1 LVSKPAEGWI
11 AVPSHGARR
20 KESRRWSSSTA
31 SPRHRRPGD
40 DQSRRWL
47 ARPKTH
53 SRVGAYGT
61 VDELNS
67 LLGVVRA
74 EGLPDDIGR
83 ELMSIQHDL
92 FDLGADLATPLG
104 GPGEGHIPRLRNDQ
118 VCRLE
123 ALIEAATARLAP
135 AESFV
140 LPGGSR
146 ASAFLHLARTV
157 ARRAERSAVA
167 LVEAESAGCPKDA
180 PPPVN
185 TLCLKYLN
193 RLSDLLFVWAR
204 RCNDDGRADV
214 LWQPYRERWDRSAE
228 AAGPD
233 GNAVGT
239 SDVML

>member
-1 LVSKPAEGWI
+1 MVKLDRITTGTGDQGTTSLADG
-11 AVPSHGARR
+11 
-20 KESRRWSSSTA
+20 SRV
-31 SPRHRRPGD
+31 
-40 DQSRRWL
+40 
-47 ARPKTH
+47 PKT
-53 SRVGAYGT
+53 SPRVGAYGT

-74 EGLPDDIGR
+74 EGIPDDIGR

-92 FDLGADLATPLG
+92 FDLGADLATPIG
-104 GPGEGHIPRLRNDQ
+104 GPGEEHIPRLRNDQ

-123 ALIEAATARLAP
+123 TLIEATTARLAP

-157 ARRAERSAVA
+157 ARRAERAAVA
-167 LVEAESAGCPKDA
+167 LVEAESAGCPEGA

-193 RLSDLLFVWAR
+193 RLSDLCFVWAR
-204 RCNDDGRADV
+204 RCNDNGRADV
-214 LWQPYRERWDRSAE
+214 LWQPYHER
-228 AAGPD
+228 
-233 GNAVGT
+233 
-239 SDVML
+239 